1 MEILIYNILCLLA
14 RKKVVVYFLYLLG
27 TVAFISFTYKTGS
40 SLFYHSTKWTTFLA
54 HEIQYHEQRTH
65 FLENKC
71 KNVNIH
77 PSLKSI
83 KQNQILNYLGFV
95 LQSHSLFYC
104 SVPKVATRTLL
115 TYITYLH
122 IRDELIPSLTNNSIS
137 FNTKYFSQT
146 FPDMMTNTSINQFFS
161 RFISILKSNNNTKL
175 DLWSMYINKALPH
188 VRLQTLP
195 NLSLLSS
202 PSSIRAIFVRH
213 PLERLASAYSDKIG
227 TLKTEPQSTYDKL
240 RQKIC
245 QKFIPIYSLPNQ
257 KQLKNLCE
265 KTIPTFVHF
274 LEYILTSSAQI
285 DVHWQ
290 PYSTLCQ
297 ACEIKYNFI
306 GKYETIDEDLKL
318 FQVKL
323 SLNTIDWNVEN
334 RFSTGKTREA
344 YRSMYSNLSKDLLCN
359 LKNFYANDLELFNY
373 RFEDYLETSQRLDCP
388 IRTYHRFPI

>member
-1 MEILIYNILCLLA
+1 M
-14 RKKVVVYFLYLLG
+14 
-27 TVAFISFTYKTGS
+27 
-40 SLFYHSTKWTTFLA
+40 
-54 HEIQYHEQRTH
+54 
-65 FLENKC
+65 
-71 KNVNIH
+71 
-77 PSLKSI
+77 
-83 KQNQILNYLGFV
+83 
-95 LQSHSLFYC
+95 
-104 SVPKVATRTLL
+104 ATRTLL